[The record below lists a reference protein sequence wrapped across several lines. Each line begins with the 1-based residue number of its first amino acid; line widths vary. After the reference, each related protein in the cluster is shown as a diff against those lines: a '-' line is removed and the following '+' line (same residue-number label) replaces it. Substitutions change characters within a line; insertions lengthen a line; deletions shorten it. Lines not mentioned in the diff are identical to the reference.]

1 MLKNDQYYMNLAI
14 REALKGSD
22 NTFPN
27 PRVGAVVVA
36 DGEVISKGYHKSY
49 GDPHAET
56 IAIEKMKK
64 SIENATLYVTLEPCA
79 HTGKRGPCSEII
91 DPKVFSKVVI
101 GTRDPNQ
108 IASGGLEQLLK
119 RGIEVVESVCERE
132 CKSINRRFFTFY
144 EQKRPYIILKMAL
157 TLDGFIAEENG
168 KSKWITND
176 RSRNSVH
183 KLRSSCDAIL
193 VGNRT
198 VEKDNPSLT
207 SHGKGK
213 DPRVILFSKD
223 FDKKLELKVF
233 NQEPLIFDLEHS
245 DNNPKKNIE
254 KMLNYL
260 YENSYQ
266 SLLVE
271 GGGTTFTHFLN
282 ENIFD
287 ELQIFYAPKIIGTG
301 IPFFKDKKNLEEDL
315 GLKLDKIENF
325 GNDVRLTFY
334 RD

>member
-1 MLKNDQYYMNLAI
+1 MVKDDQYYMGLAI
-14 REALKGSD
+14 KEALKGSH

-36 DGEVISKGYHKSY
+36 NGKVVSKGYHKSF
-49 GDPHAET
+49 GAPHAESV
-56 IAIEKMKK
+56 AIDKIMGD
-64 SIENATLYVTLEPCA
+64 IENATLYVTLEPCA

-108 IASGGLEQLLK
+108 VASGGLEQLLK

-132 CKSINRRFFTFY
+132 CKSINKRFFTFY

-213 DPRVILFSKD
+213 DPRVILFSKN

-260 YENSYQ
+260 YENSDQ
-266 SLLVE
+266 SLLIE
-271 GGGTTFTHFLN
+271 GGVTTFTHFLN

-301 IPFFKDKKNLEEDL
+301 IPFFKDKTNLEKDL

>member
-1 MLKNDQYYMNLAI
+1 MLKDNQYYMGLAI
-14 REALKGSD
+14 KEALKGSY

-27 PRVGAVVVA
+27 PRVGAVVVV

-49 GDPHAET
+49 GDPHAES
-56 IAIEKMKK
+56 IAIKKMKK

-79 HTGKRGPCSEII
+79 HTGKRGPCSEKI
-91 DPKVFSKVVI
+91 DPKVFSKVVV

-108 IASGGLEQLLK
+108 IASGGLDQLLE
-119 RGIEVVESVCERE
+119 RGIEVVESVCESDCR
-132 CKSINRRFFTFY
+132 KINRRFFTFY
-144 EQKRPYIILKMAL
+144 EKKRPYIILKMAL
-157 TLDGFIAEENG
+157 TLDGFIAEESG
-168 KSKWITND
+168 KSQWITNE

-183 KLRSSCDAIL
+183 ELRRSCDAIL

-245 DNNPKKNIE
+245 DNNPKKNIG

-260 YENSYQ
+260 YKKSYQ

-271 GGGTTFTHFLN
+271 GGGITFTHFLN

-301 IPFFKDKKNLEEDL
+301 IPFFKGKKNLEEDL

>member
-1 MLKNDQYYMNLAI
+1 MVKDDQYYMGLAI
-14 REALKGSD
+14 KEALKGSH

-36 DGEVISKGYHKSY
+36 NGKVVSRGYHKSF
-49 GDPHAET
+49 GAPHAESV
-56 IAIEKMKK
+56 AIDKVMGD
-64 SIENATLYVTLEPCA
+64 IENATLYVTLEPCA

-108 IASGGLEQLLK
+108 IASGGLEELLK
-119 RGIEVVESVCERE
+119 RGIEVVESVCEKE

-176 RSRNSVH
+176 ESRNSVH

-233 NQEPLIFDLEHS
+233 NQEPLIFDLEQS
-245 DNNPKKNIE
+245 NNNPKENIE

-271 GGGTTFTHFLN
+271 GGGTTFTQFLN

-315 GLKLDKIENF
+315 GLKLDKIEKF

-334 RD
+334 RE

>member
-1 MLKNDQYYMNLAI
+1 MVNNDQYYMGLAI
-14 REALKGSD
+14 KEALKGSN

-36 DGEVISKGYHKSY
+36 NGTVVSKGYHKSF
-49 GDPHAET
+49 GAPHAESV
-56 IAIEKMKK
+56 AIDKIK
-64 SIENATLYVTLEPCA
+64 SDIENATLYVTLEPCA
-79 HTGKRGPCSEII
+79 HTGKREPCSEII

-101 GTRDPNQ
+101 GARDPNQ
-108 IASGGLEQLLK
+108 IASGGLEKLLK

-132 CKSINRRFFTFY
+132 CKSINRRFFTFH

-223 FDKKLELKVF
+223 FDKKLELKVL

-260 YENSYQ
+260 YKNSYQ

>member
-1 MLKNDQYYMNLAI
+1 MVKDDQYYMGLAI
-14 REALKGSD
+14 KEALKGSH

-36 DGEVISKGYHKSY
+36 NGKVVSKGYHKSF
-49 GDPHAET
+49 GAPHAESV
-56 IAIEKMKK
+56 AIDKIIGD
-64 SIENATLYVTLEPCA
+64 IENATLYVTLEPCA

-91 DPKVFSKVVI
+91 DPKKFAKVVI
-101 GTRDPNQ
+101 GSKDPNQ
-108 IASGGLEQLLK
+108 VAAGGLEQILK
-119 RGIEVVESVCERE
+119 KGIEVVESVCESE

-157 TLDGFIAEENG
+157 TLDGFIAEESG

-176 RSRNSVH
+176 RSRDSVH
-183 KLRSSCDAIL
+183 ELRSSCDAIL

-223 FDKKLELKVF
+223 FDKKLTLKVF
-233 NQEPLIFDLEHS
+233 NQETLIFDLEHS
-245 DNNPKKNIE
+245 DNTPEKNIE

-260 YENSYQ
+260 YKNSYQ

-271 GGGTTFTHFLN
+271 GGGTTFTYFLN

-287 ELQIFYAPKIIGTG
+287 ELQVFYAPKIIGTG
-301 IPFFKDKKNLEEDL
+301 IPFFKGKKGLEEDL

-334 RD
+334 RY